1 MSRRRGSRA
10 FWRSRPLK
18 ARRPRGSVRPRPA
31 AVRRTRWT
39 RGPPRSLEV
48 LGPIVASAAAAY
60 DVYEVATS
68 DTPVQTGTAKAAGW
82 GGIFVGGESVP
93 RSVRT
98 SDRPGW
104 SSVASSA
111 ALLAMRG
118 ASAVNKAFGD
128 FSEMAATEA
137 HVNDVIQ
144 RSGRVPPDVS
154 GPAAWIMEEATLED
168 ILFGDDE

>member
-1 MSRRRGSRA
+1 M
-10 FWRSRPLK
+10 
-18 ARRPRGSVRPRPA
+18 
-31 AVRRTRWT
+31 AV
-39 RGPPRSLEV
+39 P
-48 LGPIVASAAAAY
+48 GPIVASAAAVY
-60 DVYEVATS
+60 DVDEVATS
-68 DTPVQTGTAKAAGW
+68 DTPVNRDREGCPGGAAFSL
-82 GGIFVGGESVP
+82 GGKSAP

-118 ASAVNKAFGD
+118 ASAVNKAFGA